1 MKHRHT
7 WLYPSAGNRSACCLP
22 SASSTAQAAITYRK
36 LAARRAVP
44 LLSII
49 LALLLAIS
57 AALPVGA
64 VNAPNGYVD
73 DASGVIDSDTC
84 EYIRSRSDAL
94 CKLTGAQIVIAITRS
109 LNGEPIDRYAERY
122 FLDRE
127 IGDKNKD
134 NGVLLLMAIDDGN
147 YWLTKGSGLESTLP
161 VSSLRTM
168 LDSIFEP
175 CFAAGEY
182 SVGTKALFDA
192 LYGKLCALYG
202 VNPSPTSGS
211 SAMISGSTDTQTEAQ
226 GSERGILPYMLLAI
240 IAAAIVA
247 VVIFL
252 VRAMRTPAED
262 TGTENLDGSSIA
274 PRDTSAAGTA
284 NFVGAA
290 KSISQSAGAA
300 ERTDKRSVGAVGRGK
315 ENGNTR
321 TVLVS
326 DESTRRDSSPRSAFR
341 ASSALASLGSSASQA
356 KASAA
361 PAAAS
366 ARTTAPAAEKQSQ
379 PPQWQRHKLRRSCS
393 VYCSRADA
401 RAVPA
406 MQGPLNRT
414 EQHKADKYPH
424 PISPFRAVRR
434 PFSRHRPHGR
444 DKRLAGFKIQ
454 LPYSVGPHARRPPR
468 RDRRYGRDNPHSAR
482 RSPRGRL
489 LITATETT
497 ARAEYAETTEEDKA
511 VRREYALCLTICRS
525 MRHALQS
532 E

>member
-57 AALPVGA
+57 AALLVGA

-202 VNPSPTSGS
+202 VNPSPASGS

-240 IAAAIVA
+240 IAAAIVT

-326 DESTRRDSSPRSAFR
+326 DESTRRDSSPRSAIR
-341 ASSALASLGSSASQA
+341 ASSALASLGSSTSQA

-361 PAAAS
+361 PAAAY
-366 ARTTAPAAEKQSQ
+366 ARTTAPAAEKAVSAPAMAETQTPEELQRILLARRRASSAGNARTAQSNGAAQSRQVSASDITVPRRAPSVQ
-379 PPQWQRHKLRRSCS
+379 PAQTARSGQASRGIQNTTPVQRRSARTAPPSQGQAVRAETIRTAPAAARGTVCLSQRPRLRRE
-393 VYCSRADA
+393 
-401 RAVPA
+401 PNT
-406 MQGPLNRT
+406 Q
-414 EQHKADKYPH
+414 
-424 PISPFRAVRR
+424 RR
-434 PFSRHRPHGR
+434 Q
-444 DKRLAGFKIQ
+444 KKIK
-454 LPYSVGPHARRPPR
+454 P
-468 RDRRYGRDNPHSAR
+468 SAE
-482 RSPRGRL
+482 SMH
-489 LITATETT
+489 
-497 ARAEYAETTEEDKA
+497 
-511 VRREYALCLTICRS
+511 YALQF
-525 MRHALQS
+525 A
-532 E
+532 

>member
-22 SASSTAQAAITYRK
+22 SASSTVQAAITYRK
-36 LAARRAVP
+36 LAAHRAVP

-49 LALLLAIS
+49 LALLLAVS

-73 DASGVIDSDTC
+73 DVSGVIDSDTC

-211 SAMISGSTDTQTEAQ
+211 SAMISGSTDTQAEAQ

-240 IAAAIVA
+240 IAAAIVT

-262 TGTENLDGSSIA
+262 TGTENLDGPSIA

-326 DESTRRDSSPRSAFR
+326 DESTRRDSSPRSAIR

-361 PAAAS
+361 PAATS
-366 ARTTAPAAEKQSQ
+366 ARTTAPAAEKAVSAPAMAETQTPEELQRILLARRRAGSAGNARTAQSNGAAQ
-379 PPQWQRHKLRRSCS
+379 SRQVSASDITVPRRAPSVQPAQTARSGQASRGIQNTTPVQRRSARTAPPSQGQAVRQRQSAQRPPQPEGPFAYHSDRD
-393 VYCSRADA
+393 YGESR
-401 RAVPA
+401 
-406 MQGPLNRT
+406 
-414 EQHKADKYPH
+414 
-424 PISPFRAVRR
+424 I
-434 PFSRHRPHGR
+434 
-444 DKRLAGFKIQ
+444 
-454 LPYSVGPHARRPPR
+454 R
-468 RDRRYGRDNPHSAR
+468 RDDRRR
-482 RSPRGRL
+482 
-489 LITATETT
+489 
-497 ARAEYAETTEEDKA
+497 
-511 VRREYALCLTICRS
+511 
-525 MRHALQS
+525 
-532 E
+532 

>member
-1 MKHRHT
+1 
-7 WLYPSAGNRSACCLP
+7 
-22 SASSTAQAAITYRK
+22 
-36 LAARRAVP
+36 
-44 LLSII
+44 
-49 LALLLAIS
+49 
-57 AALPVGA
+57 
-64 VNAPNGYVD
+64 
-73 DASGVIDSDTC
+73 
-84 EYIRSRSDAL
+84 
-94 CKLTGAQIVIAITRS
+94 
-109 LNGEPIDRYAERY
+109 
-122 FLDRE
+122 
-127 IGDKNKD
+127 
-134 NGVLLLMAIDDGN
+134 
-147 YWLTKGSGLESTLP
+147 
-161 VSSLRTM
+161 M

-211 SAMISGSTDTQTEAQ
+211 SALISGSTDTQTEAQ
-226 GSERGILPYMLLAI
+226 GSERGILPHMLLAI
-240 IAAAIVA
+240 ITAAIVT

-274 PRDTSAAGTA
+274 PRDTSVAGTA

-315 ENGNTR
+315 ENGNKR

-326 DESTRRDSSPRSAFR
+326 DESTRRDSSPRSAIR
-341 ASSALASLGSSASQA
+341 ASSALASRIIRLSG
-356 KASAA
+356 KGIC
-361 PAAAS
+361 S
-366 ARTTAPAAEKQSQ
+366 ARSSFCSHNSSRRRKSSLS

-414 EQHKADKYPH
+414 EQHKADKYQH
-424 PISPFRAVRR
+424 PISPFRAARR

-444 DKRLAGFKIQ
+444 DKRLAGFKNTTPVQ
-454 LPYSVGPHARRPPR
+454 RRSARTAPPR

-482 RSPRGRL
+482 RSPRDRL

-511 VRREYALCLTICRS
+511 VRRVCTMPHNLRE
-525 MRHALQS
+525 HASCPAIEIIKQHK
-532 E
+532 

>member
-1 MKHRHT
+1 
-7 WLYPSAGNRSACCLP
+7 
-22 SASSTAQAAITYRK
+22 
-36 LAARRAVP
+36 
-44 LLSII
+44 
-49 LALLLAIS
+49 
-57 AALPVGA
+57 
-64 VNAPNGYVD
+64 
-73 DASGVIDSDTC
+73 
-84 EYIRSRSDAL
+84 
-94 CKLTGAQIVIAITRS
+94 
-109 LNGEPIDRYAERY
+109 
-122 FLDRE
+122 
-127 IGDKNKD
+127 
-134 NGVLLLMAIDDGN
+134 MAIDDGN

-315 ENGNTR
+315 EHGNTR

-326 DESTRRDSSPRSAFR
+326 DESTRRDSSPRSAIR
-341 ASSALASLGSSASQA
+341 ASSALASLGSSRQRHLQRPQQLLLAQQLPSP
-356 KASAA
+356 K
-361 PAAAS
+361 
-366 ARTTAPAAEKQSQ
+366 KQSQ

-393 VYCSRADA
+393 VYCLRADA

-414 EQHKADKYPH
+414 EQHKADKYQH
-424 PISPFRAVRR
+424 PISPFRAARR

-454 LPYSVGPHARRPPR
+454 LPYSVGPHARHPPR

-482 RSPRGRL
+482 RSPRDRL

-511 VRREYALCLTICRS
+511 VRREYALCLTICVS

>member
-7 WLYPSAGNRSACCLP
+7 WLYLSAGNRSACCLP

-49 LALLLAIS
+49 LALLLAVS
-57 AALPVGA
+57 AASPIGA

-147 YWLTKGSGLESTLP
+147 YWLTKGSGLESALP

-211 SAMISGSTDTQTEAQ
+211 SALISGSTDSQTEAQ

-240 IAAAIVA
+240 IAAAIVT

-252 VRAMRTPAED
+252 ARAMRTPAED
-262 TGTENLDGSSIA
+262 NGTEKLDGSSIA

-290 KSISQSAGAA
+290 KSISHSAGAA

-315 ENGNTR
+315 ENSDTR
-321 TVLVS
+321 TVFVS
-326 DESTRRDSSPRSAFR
+326 DEPTRRGSSPRSAIR

-366 ARTTAPAAEKQSQ
+366 ARATAPAAEKAVSAPAMAETQTPEELQRILLARRRAGSVGNASTAQSNGAAQ
-379 PPQWQRHKLRRSCS
+379 SRQVSASDITVPRRAPSVQPAQTARSGQASRGIQNTTPVQHQSARTAPPSQGQAVRQRQSAQRPPQPEGPFAYHSDRD
-393 VYCSRADA
+393 YDESR
-401 RAVPA
+401 
-406 MQGPLNRT
+406 
-414 EQHKADKYPH
+414 
-424 PISPFRAVRR
+424 I
-434 PFSRHRPHGR
+434 
-444 DKRLAGFKIQ
+444 
-454 LPYSVGPHARRPPR
+454 R
-468 RDRRYGRDNPHSAR
+468 RDGRRR
-482 RSPRGRL
+482 
-489 LITATETT
+489 
-497 ARAEYAETTEEDKA
+497 
-511 VRREYALCLTICRS
+511 
-525 MRHALQS
+525 
-532 E
+532 

>member
-7 WLYPSAGNRSACCLP
+7 WLYLSAGNRSACCLP

-49 LALLLAIS
+49 LALLLAVS
-57 AALPVGA
+57 AVSPIGA

-147 YWLTKGSGLESTLP
+147 YWLTKGSGLESALP

-192 LYGKLCALYG
+192 LYGKLCTLYG

-211 SAMISGSTDTQTEAQ
+211 SALISGSTDTQTEAQ

-240 IAAAIVA
+240 IAAAIVT

-252 VRAMRTPAED
+252 ARAMRTPAED
-262 TGTENLDGSSIA
+262 NGTEKLDGSSIA

-315 ENGNTR
+315 ENSDTR
-321 TVLVS
+321 TVFVS
-326 DESTRRDSSPRSAFR
+326 DESTRRGSSPRSAIR

-366 ARTTAPAAEKQSQ
+366 ARTTAPAAEKAAEKAASAPAMAETQTPEELQRILLARRRAGSAGNARTAQSNGAAQ
-379 PPQWQRHKLRRSCS
+379 SRQVSASDITVPRRAPSVQPAQTARSGQASRGIQNTTPVQRQSARTASPSQGQAVRQRQSAQRPPQPEGPFAYHSDRD
-393 VYCSRADA
+393 YDESR
-401 RAVPA
+401 
-406 MQGPLNRT
+406 
-414 EQHKADKYPH
+414 
-424 PISPFRAVRR
+424 I
-434 PFSRHRPHGR
+434 
-444 DKRLAGFKIQ
+444 
-454 LPYSVGPHARRPPR
+454 R
-468 RDRRYGRDNPHSAR
+468 RDGRRR
-482 RSPRGRL
+482 
-489 LITATETT
+489 
-497 ARAEYAETTEEDKA
+497 
-511 VRREYALCLTICRS
+511 
-525 MRHALQS
+525 
-532 E
+532 